1 VDIPSTP
8 EPFRLSDI
16 LAPLTF
22 GLLSFDATPRDAHLL
37 GQHTVRMSPISTAHL
52 NPHALTFCLPPAPSA
67 HVLVPILVN
76 NTIPTNVR
84 YSFTPLGSGR
94 VEYIELGAKELKAI
108 EQARVEGRQ
117 VVRARDAV
125 RYDEYDDEDGDE
137 ETDAAA
143 SLQKT
148 QSLAH
153 LRLSKPGTM
162 KLERVLDSSNVA
174 ARLVHPAEVTV
185 VPCPTAQYTNDVL
198 QDVHCAGDTS
208 GVDLT
213 IDIRGIPPLSLR
225 WSKDVNERKEH
236 FLVEG
241 IEDSSHSH
249 TQDVARARVPQK
261 LKVPLS
267 LSLDALGKHT
277 YTLESVIDG
286 MGNAVHLNDGNH
298 DMQITRSLSVLR
310 RPSVS
315 FKACGPGTPTSLLV
329 GSDVPVTLTVG
340 DSDALDGPWNIDV
353 KFEPANGDGKHKPW
367 DRKLQ
372 TQDNNNDVVLKAT
385 VPGEYSITGI
395 KGKVGNAGTPTKI
408 ILTM

>member
-1 VDIPSTP
+1 
-8 EPFRLSDI
+8 
-16 LAPLTF
+16 
-22 GLLSFDATPRDAHLL
+22 
-37 GQHTVRMSPISTAHL
+37 MSPISTAHL
-52 NPHALTFCLPPAPSA
+52 NPHSQTFCLPPVSSA

-76 NTIPTNVR
+76 NTTPTNVR
-84 YSFTPLGSGR
+84 YSFAPLGSGR

-108 EQARVEGRQ
+108 EQARVEGLQ
-117 VVRARDAV
+117 VVRAREVD
-125 RYDEYDDEDGDE
+125 RYREYDDEDDE
-137 ETDAAA
+137 EETEATA

-148 QSLAH
+148 QSLLH

-162 KLERVLDSSNVA
+162 KLDRVLDNSNVA

-185 VPCPTAQYTNDVL
+185 VPCPTAQYTDDDL

-208 GVDLT
+208 GVDLA
-213 IDIRGIPPLSLR
+213 IDIRGIPPLSLQ
-225 WSKDVNERKEH
+225 WSKDINGRKEH

-249 TQDVARARVPQK
+249 TTQDVARARMPQK

-286 MGNAVHLNDGNH
+286 MGNIVHLNDENH
-298 DMQITRSLSVLR
+298 DMEITRSLSVLR

-315 FKACGPGTPTSLLV
+315 FKDCGPGTPKSLLI
-329 GSDVPVTLTVG
+329 GSEAPVTLTVG

-353 KFEPANGDGKHKPW
+353 RFEPTNGDGKRVKPW
-367 DRKLQ
+367 DKKLQ
-372 TQDNNNDVVLKAT
+372 TKENKNDVVLTAT
-385 VPGEYSITGI
+385 VPGEYYITGI
-395 KGKVGNAGTPTKI
+395 KGKVGNAPSSYLGDPNI
-408 ILTM
+408 AIVLRWRRACP